1 MKGLAEAGID
11 YVETGFLQKNV
22 TGESLV
28 YKDSGDVIKYLPDNR
43 RNTQFLGFCD
53 NSRYS
58 LENLDDYNGKSFKW
72 LRISFAQH
80 EIDESLEFCKGAKN
94 KGYLVQFNPM
104 DSISYTDEAR
114 EKLIQKVNVIGT
126 YGNRISN
133 MMLNEA
139 DLVISVGARL
149 GLRQIGHMKELFA
162 PKAKLIRC
170 DVDQYE
176 LARQIKS
183 DEEKYNLDAKYFM
196 EQLLAEEISDYSG
209 WWDNCMKAK
218 KLLDGYDDTEGNKL
232 MNKISEL
239 LPVDPVVTVDIGQ
252 TVCWA
257 AQSLCLRGTNGRI
270 IIGGSYG
277 AMGVGLPYAIGTSI
291 SNENGITYCITG
303 DGGLQMNIQELETVR
318 RENLPIKIIVVN
330 NQELGKISEIQHG
343 SYDDRY
349 FITTENS
356 GYTVPDFVKVANA
369 YGIKAAKVENYK
381 KLDDYKD
388 WLIDN
393 EPCLLNVMLSSGTLL
408 IPKIK
413 WETCKIMPEL
423 EEKKAREVQK
433 LIAE

>member
-1 MKGLAEAGID
+1 MKTVALIPIKLGSKRVPGKNIKPFFDGTPLMHFIQKACLEAKNID
-11 YVETGFLQKNV
+11 E
-22 TGESLV
+22 V
-28 YKDSGDVIKYLPDNR
+28 YIYCSDDAVKDYILPGVKYLKRPEYLDGDNI
-43 RNTQFLGFCD
+43 NANDFIKEFM
-53 NSRYS
+53 NSVDADIY
-58 LENLDDYNGKSFKW
+58 
-72 LRISFAQH
+72 
-80 EIDESLEFCKGAKN
+80 
-94 KGYLVQFNPM
+94 
-104 DSISYTDEAR
+104 
-114 EKLIQKVNVIGT
+114 VNAHT
-126 YGNRISN
+126 TSPF
-133 MMLNEA
+133 
-139 DLVISVGARL
+139 GARL

-162 PKAKLIRC
+162 SKAKLIRC

-209 WWDNCMKAK
+209 WWNNCMKAK
-218 KLLDGYDDTEGNKL
+218 KLLDGYDDTEGNRL

-257 AQSLCLRGTNGRI
+257 AQSLCLRGTKGRI

-291 SNENGITYCITG
+291 SNKNGITYCITG
-303 DGGLQMNIQELETVR
+303 DGGLQMNIQELEAVR

-423 EEKKAREVQK
+423 EENKAREVQK